1 MLLEA
6 TAMDQERAPLDEF
19 YDRLH
24 KTGPEFRGFLSN
36 HGPMVVEA
44 MVRHGHDD
52 AVLQWLDGYVQRLEP
67 FPSSSEPIGSDWRQA
82 LGDVRRVGDWTRYF
96 EKSLAEQPWPTTLN
110 VWWPRLLPGIA
121 AGATHGVIRV
131 GHAVRTLT
139 TDGES
144 PLRIRELAHGLAYWA
159 SRWQSVSIPSNF
171 WESRSQEESRPSHH
185 NSWAIALGLDHLP
198 RLEPLER
205 DEGGGLDGWIS
216 RMAEISGWPDLVYGT
231 QIPENPEDILL
242 WLAHVVDAA
251 VIHYRDYG
259 HGNGIMMVHSVTAP
273 NAVWRALPAL
283 DRHWWRASAFAAWIA
298 TASLTT
304 IYASRFPMERTR
316 LREISPTIPTPED
329 TFARAVAHGDEHVIK
344 FADTALDVYAR
355 TQDSRALAAVYQVG
369 SLIKP

>member
-1 MLLEA
+1 MEQGRA
-6 TAMDQERAPLDEF
+6 TLDES

-44 MVRHGHDD
+44 MIRHGHDD
-52 AVLQWLDGYVQRLEP
+52 AVLKWLDGYVQRLEL
-67 FPSSSEPIGSDWRQA
+67 FPSSSESIGSDWNKA

-96 EKSLAEQPWPTTLN
+96 EDILAEQPWRTTLN

-159 SRWQSVSIPSNF
+159 ARWQRVSMASNF
-171 WESRSQEESRPSHH
+171 WDVGAEEDSRHANPHP
-185 NSWAIALGLDHLP
+185 WPIDLALAHLP
-198 RLEPLER
+198 RMDPSQR

-216 RMAEISGWPDLVYGT
+216 RMAEISGWRDVVYGT
-231 QIPENPEDILL
+231 QIPEKPEEILT

-251 VIHYRDYG
+251 VVHYCEYG

-283 DRHWWRASAFAAWIA
+283 DRHWWRASALAAWIA
-298 TASLTT
+298 ATSLTT
-304 IYASRFPMERTR
+304 IYASRVPMESTR
-316 LREISPTIPTPED
+316 LLEISPTTPTPQD
-329 TFARAVAHGDEHVIK
+329 TFARAVDHGDEHVIK

-355 TQDSRALAAVYQVG
+355 THDSRALAAVYQAG